1 MRYGAG
7 FWMNLKSLLFR
18 TVVLSALV
26 ANPAWAADVVELEP
40 VEHIKLRSGALPIVT
55 LSPDILYRVLV
66 GEVAVQQ
73 GDFDTA
79 SQVFLSLAKDTADPR
94 FAQRAFQFSMADSN
108 LSRGIV
114 AAKVVFAGT

>member
-26 ANPAWAADVVELEP
+26 GHAVYASEPVQLES
-40 VEHIKLRSGALPIVT
+40 VEHIQLRSDGVPVVT
-55 LSPDILYRVLV
+55 LSPEILYRVLV

-79 SQVFLSLAKDTADPR
+79 RQVF
-94 FAQRAFQFSMADSN
+94 
-108 LSRGIV
+108 
-114 AAKVVFAGT
+114 